1 MESSES
7 EEDWRRQALYIR
19 VSQFALNELLKVG
32 LFKAPIHLAMG
43 HELVALAVQRSRHEG
58 DPLILSHR
66 NLHYQLAMGVGLE
79 SLVAEGLL
87 LSEAEYGG
95 RTGIMNMMS
104 VSRANLYT
112 SSILGNN
119 LPVACGVALA
129 DKTNHRDEV
138 TWVVTGD
145 GAIEEGAFAESL
157 LLASSLNLPIVFLIE
172 DNGWSLATHISQRRY
187 DINLQL
193 LASAY
198 GCRAYE
204 IDGTNWAPLSK
215 HMEGVRATAVSG
227 TPCVVRLKL
236 TTLGGRWVEDAVG
249 GTKRLINYH
258 AGVAPESALSIKY
271 PIFPEG
277 GDPLQQLAGQA
288 WFSDYLRELLA
299 EAAGVLR
306 HLNVDAPW

>member
-1 MESSES
+1 MESSEP
-7 EEDWRRQALYIR
+7 EEDWQRHALSIR
-19 VSQFALNELLKVG
+19 VSQFALNDLLKMG
-32 LFKAPIHLAMG
+32 LFKTPIHLAMG
-43 HELVALAVQRSRHEG
+43 HELVALAVQRARNEG
-58 DPLILSHR
+58 DPLILPHR

-87 LSEAEYGG
+87 LGGTEYGG

-104 VSRANLYT
+104 TSRGNLYT

-129 DKTNHRDEV
+129 DKTNHRDQV

-145 GAIEEGAFAESL
+145 GAIEEGAFAECL
-157 LLASSLNLPIVFLIE
+157 LLASSLNLPTVFLIE

-187 DINLQL
+187 DIDLQL

-198 GCRAYE
+198 GCRAFE
-204 IDGTNWAPLSK
+204 IDGTNWASLSS
-215 HMEGVRATAVSG
+215 HLPGVRSTAVSG

-236 TTLGGRWVEDAVG
+236 TTLGGRWVEDADG

-271 PIFPEG
+271 PIFSG
-277 GDPLQQLAGQA
+277 DGDPLEQLPGQT
-288 WFSDYLRELLA
+288 WFSDYLCELLS
-299 EAAGVLR
+299 EAACVLR
-306 HLNVDAPW
+306 HLDVESPW